1 MGELTRL
8 GVVLVSLG
16 GVCFVASIISFGYAE
31 SSAKR
36 SFPASLHRKHGRS
49 LRDELAKA
57 AILLPTVGA
66 WLLIISALNRILH
79 GGG

>member
-16 GVCFVASIISFGYAE
+16 GVCFVVSVFSFGYAGP
-31 SSAKR
+31 ATKR
-36 SFPASLHRKHGRS
+36 SFLASLRRKYGRN
-49 LRDELAKA
+49 LQDELAKA
-57 AILLPTVGA
+57 AILLPTLGA
-66 WLLIISALNRILH
+66 WLLIISAVHKFLR